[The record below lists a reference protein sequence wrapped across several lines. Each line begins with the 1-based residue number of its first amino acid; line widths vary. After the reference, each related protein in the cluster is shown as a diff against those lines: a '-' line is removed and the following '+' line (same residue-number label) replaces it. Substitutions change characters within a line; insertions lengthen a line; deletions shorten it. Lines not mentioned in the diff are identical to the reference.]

1 MLRGGG
7 GRKGSGRGGGEKAKQ
22 AVRDEKGKI

>member
-7 GRKGSGRGGGEKAKQ
+7 QEGERKGWGEKAKQ